1 MKKCHQLQISGFPVC
16 LLVFFALYLALE
28 PSLYGT
34 IRRTRIHKVICKS
47 MYWNKFNIK
56 FYKRNVETFSWYR
69 KMWLH
74 RIKVQIRVLKM
85 WNAWNFMCL
94 LSISLLIFVPFFS
107 FAFIYSFYLNSFL
120 MPIYVV
126 FSSYRFMNDV
136 IMYLFIL
143 NITLYVSEITIL

>member
-1 MKKCHQLQISGFPVC
+1 MSSIANFWISCVSF
-16 LLVFFALYLALE
+16 LFSFALYLALE

-56 FYKRNVETFSWYR
+56 FYTECRDIFMISKNVPSPYQSTNSSFENVE
-69 KMWLH
+69 
-74 RIKVQIRVLKM
+74 
-85 WNAWNFMCL
+85 CL
-94 LSISLLIFVPFFS
+94 EFHVFVIDFVVDFCAFFFS
-107 FAFIYSFYLNSFL
+107 FAFIYSNSFL

-143 NITLYVSEITIL
+143 NITLYVSEITIFRV